1 MMTNMTTMMM
11 MTVDNHQE
19 RETKDNIIV
28 QNTRVLFCWIDALSL
43 SLLSLLLLQ
52 LLPLLLLLQFTF
64 FLSP

>member
-1 MMTNMTTMMM
+1 MTTMMM

-43 SLLSLLLLQ
+43 SYLFFFFNCFLFFFFSNLL
-52 LLPLLLLLQFTF
+52 F
-64 FLSP
+64 F